1 MRMGFNGY
9 DCANA
14 GDNTHAQITHCASN
28 GNAYL
33 FHVDDAPT
41 QRALGFYQEF

>member
-1 MRMGFNGY
+1 VTLKWSE
-9 DCANA
+9 
-14 GDNTHAQITHCASN
+14 GDTVAIPTHAQIKHRASH

-41 QRALGFYQEF
+41 QRVLGFYQEFSA